1 MALLQLPSG
10 FKYKFFFSTNF
21 LIVIEV
27 GSSGE
32 GGGGVVVCSAPRCPT
47 LEVDVGAKN
56 VVAKCGD
63 VLYTNPMEK
72 KKKQMKVWKFN
83 YVI

>member
-1 MALLQLPSG
+1 MGSSTS
-10 FKYKFFFSTNF
+10 FFFPANF

-27 GSSGE
+27 GSSSE

-63 VLYTNPMEK
+63 VPYTNPMEK
-72 KKKQMKVWKFN
+72 KKKQMREWEFN
-83 YVI
+83 

>member
-1 MALLQLPSG
+1 MVLLQLPNL

-21 LIVIEV
+21 PSIIEV
-27 GSSGE
+27 GSPNE
-32 GGGGVVVCSAPRCPT
+32 GGGGVVVCSASECTT
-47 LEVDVGAKN
+47 LEVDVGVKN

-72 KKKQMKVWKFN
+72 KKKQVRQLEFN
-83 YVI
+83 